1 MAKEIKNIF
10 DGKSIGIDE
19 QFEIMKNAVEES
31 IQNCAKAETE
41 NQRLLQVSKTLSIEN
56 AKLKQQIDILEHS
69 VQTQRELKDLIR
81 DELEKV
87 LYSKAS

>member
-1 MAKEIKNIF
+1 MAKEIQNIF
-10 DGKSIGIDE
+10 NGKSISVDE

-31 IQNCAKAETE
+31 IQNCAAAEAE
-41 NQRLLQVSKTLSIEN
+41 KQRLLQVSKTLSIEN